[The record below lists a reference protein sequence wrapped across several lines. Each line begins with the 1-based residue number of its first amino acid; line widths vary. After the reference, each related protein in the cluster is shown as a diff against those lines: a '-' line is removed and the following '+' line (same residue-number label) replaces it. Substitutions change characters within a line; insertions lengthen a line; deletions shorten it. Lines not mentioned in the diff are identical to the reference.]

1 MNADPPDQA
10 ELVEQVLELFA
21 REARVDRQ
29 SLRMDARAE
38 ELGIESLDLAVAL
51 FEIEDRFGVT
61 IAAPMPGSPAPTVG
75 SSARCWPNARRACP
89 RRAAP
94 DGT

>member
-1 MNADPPDQA
+1 MNADPPGQA

-61 IAAPMPGSPAPTVG
+61 ITEPLPGSPAPTLGDIV
-75 SSARCWPNARRACP
+75 RQVLARRAQSLP
-89 RRAAP
+89 AP
-94 DGT
+94 GSA

>member
-1 MNADPPDQA
+1 MNADPPDET
-10 ELVEQVLELFA
+10 ELVEQVLDLFA

-38 ELGIESLDLAVAL
+38 ELGIESLDFAVAL

-61 IAAPMPGSPAPTVG
+61 IAEPMPGSPAPTVG
-75 SSARCWPNARRACP
+75 DIVRQVLAHRAQSLP
-89 RRAAP
+89 AP
-94 DGT
+94 GGA